1 MRLSLFMVTAVT
13 GTLLAAISASLA
25 QTPTPAQ
32 QQAIRSSCVSDYRAN
47 CSSVPTGGMDALICL
62 EQHEA
67 KLSPACKSAV
77 EAVDHGSGS
86 PAASTSSAA
95 TASKSSTAT
104 TEGSSAATT
113 ATEATKSESGGGA
126 ETTASAPKAAA
137 APAAGRHT
145 MSLRQEMRLAA
156 RSCAR
161 DFRVLCPNL
170 PVGQGNVLFCLKVH
184 ANRLSSP
191 CRNALIEAG
200 KNSDIPLIRS
210 SMIRRRVE
218 IRAVSV

>member
-13 GTLLAAISASLA
+13 GTLLAAVTATLA
-25 QTPTPAQ
+25 QTPTPTQ

-86 PAASTSSAA
+86 SAASTSSAA
-95 TASKSSTAT
+95 TTSKSSTAT
-104 TEGSSAATT
+104 AEESAAAKT
-113 ATEATKSESGGGA
+113 ATETTKSESGGA
-126 ETTASAPKAAA
+126 EATASAPKAAT

-145 MSLRQEMRLAA
+145 MSLRQEMRIAA

-184 ANRLSSP
+184 ANRLSTP
-191 CRNALIEAG
+191 CRNALLEAG
-200 KNSDIPLIRS
+200 EKF
-210 SMIRRRVE
+210 
-218 IRAVSV
+218 